1 MPAEASDP
9 TTSSQ
14 PLCSGAMR
22 SQPRGT
28 GPRARKWVCR
38 RWTQALL
45 GRVFLSMGLEG
56 A

>member
-1 MPAEASDP
+1 MPVEASDP

-28 GPRARKWVCR
+28 RPRARRRVCR
-38 RWTQALL
+38 RWAQALL
-45 GRVFLSMGLEG
+45 GRVEMAFPEHGS
-56 A
+56 